1 MAKAKKKVEVKK
13 VFKDLKVGDIFTY
26 KGDECLCEVQ
36 EVEHTIFDN
45 RVQNKRYK
53 TENDKVVD

>member
-1 MAKAKKKVEVKK
+1 MTANKKQVKK
-13 VFKDLKVGDIFTY
+13 VLKFKDLEVDKIFTY

-36 EVEHTIFDN
+36 GEDHTIFDN

-53 TENDKVVD
+53 MDNSKVVS